1 MALITKQ
8 CAVSGQ
14 EFVITDEDQAFYKK
28 MGVPLPTLCPEERRL
43 RRSSIRN
50 DLYLYNRKCDK
61 TGKSII
67 SMYAPG
73 APYVIYETNEWW
85 SDRWNGLDYGRD
97 FDFSR
102 PFFEQFAELQAVV
115 PRMGLTNRG
124 ENSEFN
130 NYSLDNKDC
139 YLVHTA
145 DHNEKCYYLR
155 YSDRNYQCMDSD
167 FTYDSRFCI
176 GLMHAENCETC
187 FFSQKIKG
195 SSNLYFCYNMQNCH
209 DCMFSTNLQ
218 NQQYMIFNK
227 KMKTREEYEIMKKN
241 MGLDTQAGFKKAK
254 KYFEEHLAKTPRKHL
269 ELKNCEDC
277 AGDYLIDCKDVV
289 ESYDCYR
296 CRDIK
301 FGTYLHEVE
310 DCYDW
315 DFVGYKSELCYEI
328 SSSAYNL
335 HNCKF
340 TMNCWTGGD
349 NLNYCELC
357 LSNKDLFG
365 CIGLRKKQYCI
376 LNKQYTKE
384 EYEELVPRIIEHMK
398 KTGEWGEFFPVSISP
413 YGYNETVAYESFP
426 LTKEE
431 ALARGYKWKDKDD
444 SAAYQGPEVVL
455 PENVIDADESV
466 CDRVLQCSGSTEFY
480 KIIPQELKL
489 YKKFKIA
496 LPRLA
501 PTERRKK
508 RMTLRNP
515 RQLWDRACD
524 KCSVTV
530 KTSYAPE
537 RPEPIY
543 CEACYLK
550 EVF

>member
-254 KYFEEHLAKTPRKHL
+254 KYFEEHRVSRLLPSKDTF
-269 ELKNCEDC
+269 
-277 AGDYLIDCKDVV
+277 LILV
-289 ESYDCYR
+289 
-296 CRDIK
+296 I
-301 FGTYLHEVE
+301 FH
-310 DCYDW
+310 
-315 DFVGYKSELCYEI
+315 I
-328 SSSAYNL
+328 
-335 HNCKF
+335 HN
-340 TMNCWTGGD
+340 
-349 NLNYCELC
+349 
-357 LSNKDLFG
+357 
-365 CIGLRKKQYCI
+365 
-376 LNKQYTKE
+376 
-384 EYEELVPRIIEHMK
+384 
-398 KTGEWGEFFPVSISP
+398 
-413 YGYNETVAYESFP
+413 
-426 LTKEE
+426 
-431 ALARGYKWKDKDD
+431 
-444 SAAYQGPEVVL
+444 
-455 PENVIDADESV
+455 
-466 CDRVLQCSGSTEFY
+466 
-480 KIIPQELKL
+480 
-489 YKKFKIA
+489 
-496 LPRLA
+496 
-501 PTERRKK
+501 
-508 RMTLRNP
+508 
-515 RQLWDRACD
+515 
-524 KCSVTV
+524 
-530 KTSYAPE
+530 
-537 RPEPIY
+537 
-543 CEACYLK
+543 
-550 EVF
+550 